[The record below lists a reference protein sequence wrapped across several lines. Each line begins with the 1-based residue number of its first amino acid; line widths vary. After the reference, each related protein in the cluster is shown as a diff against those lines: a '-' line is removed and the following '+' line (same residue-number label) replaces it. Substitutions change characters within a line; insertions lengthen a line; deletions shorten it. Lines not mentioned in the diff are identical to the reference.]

1 MNPDLPS
8 LLLPLG
14 VVVPQRPDLETAWS
28 RRDFQCDDDVAN
40 ADGFAAQANADRL
53 YALALEQALREMAGK
68 VAEANTEAND
78 YRLDATNLRMML
90 EALARRSDRYTPE
103 DIRGLIGRLR
113 RSKPSILR
121 DVGGEPAP
129 CATCGGTRSAP
140 YAERDERGRTVVPPC
155 PACTGAAKGGG

>member
-68 VAEANTEAND
+68 LKEAN
-78 YRLDATNLRMML
+78 
-90 EALARRSDRYTPE
+90 RRPVDMR
-103 DIRGLIGRLR
+103 
-113 RSKPSILR
+113 PSIGYVPWDIAINAGLTFAAR
-121 DVGGEPAP
+121 PLSADMQHVIHRWLVAQIDGREHAATVSAP
-129 CATCGGTRSAP
+129 CPKCGGTRRISTYGNP
-140 YAERDERGRTVVPPC
+140 GSMGYCESPC
-155 PACTGAAKGGG
+155 PACTGAKT